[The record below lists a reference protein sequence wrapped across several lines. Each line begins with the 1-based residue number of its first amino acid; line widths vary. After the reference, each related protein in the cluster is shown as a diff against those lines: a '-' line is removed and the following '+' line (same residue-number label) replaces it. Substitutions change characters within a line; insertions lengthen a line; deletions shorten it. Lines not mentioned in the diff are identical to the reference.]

1 MTVSSIA
8 ALIGSLIVGGVVG
21 TVSLVGVINSQ
32 TSPPSKSPVSVE
44 KPAIDYGSNS

>member
-1 MTVSSIA
+1 MGISGIA
-8 ALIGSLIVGGVVG
+8 GLIGSLIVGGVVG

-44 KPAIDYGSNS
+44 QPDLDYGSNS